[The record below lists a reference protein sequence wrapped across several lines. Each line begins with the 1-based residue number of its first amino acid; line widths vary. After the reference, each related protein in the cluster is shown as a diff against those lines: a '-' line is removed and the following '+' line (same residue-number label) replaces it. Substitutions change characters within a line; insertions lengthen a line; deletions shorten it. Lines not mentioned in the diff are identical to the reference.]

1 MAKAYLGLFALAIA
15 LLVAGFGL
23 LDHGLHLRWGPLQ
36 GEESF
41 EIPAGPWHSFV
52 PLELGEEGHVLVE
65 FQAEDGGTV
74 SAFLLSAE
82 SYALYQE
89 TGLVFFPLEGAMG
102 SVGSLDVR
110 VPEPGTYYLVFVH
123 GPGHA
128 AEAQEVLLRYRVAGI
143 PPPPVDWGLTLTGV
157 AAVVLGVGAAALA
170 ARCWQGAG
178 APARGTEPA

>member
-15 LLVAGFGL
+15 LLVVGFGL

-52 PLELGEEGHVLVE
+52 SLELGEEGHVLVE

-82 SYALYQE
+82 GYALYQE
-89 TGLVFFPLEGAMG
+89 TGIVFFPLESAMG
-102 SVGSLDVR
+102 SAGTLDIH
-110 VPEPGTYYLVFVH
+110 VPEAGTYYLVFVH

-128 AEAQEVLLRYRVAGI
+128 AEAQEVLLRYRVSGV
-143 PPPPVDWGLTLTGV
+143 PPPSVDWGLTLAGGI
-157 AAVVLGVGAAALA
+157 ALVLGVGAATFAAL
-170 ARCWQGAG
+170 RWQRTGALRQG
-178 APARGTEPA
+178 SEPA